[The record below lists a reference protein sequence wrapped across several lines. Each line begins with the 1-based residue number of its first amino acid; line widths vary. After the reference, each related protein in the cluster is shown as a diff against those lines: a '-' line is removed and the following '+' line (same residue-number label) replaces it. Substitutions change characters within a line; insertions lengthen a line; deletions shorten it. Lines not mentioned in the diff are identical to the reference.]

1 MQALKNRIALVT
13 GANKGIGFE
22 IARQLGEE
30 GIRILVG
37 ARDPHRGEAAAAELR
52 SKGLAVRYV
61 QIDLTDPVT
70 ISDAVADIEAHEKRL
85 DILINNA
92 AITSA
97 GDGAPSAA
105 NIEAVRRTF
114 DTNFFGTLA
123 VTQSVLSLL
132 KRSTSGRLVNVSSGL
147 GSLAQLGDPN
157 SEFSSFRFIGYSAS
171 KAALNM
177 LTIQLAA
184 ELRDTGIKVNSAD
197 PGYTATD
204 LNRHR
209 GRQTVTEGAA
219 AVVRLALLPDDGPTG
234 GFFGADH
241 PQPW

>member
-132 KRSTSGRLVNVSSGL
+132 SDRPQAVSSMSPADWAL
-147 GSLAQLGDPN
+147 SPSLAIRIQ
-157 SEFSSFRFIGYSAS
+157 SSVAS
-171 KAALNM
+171 GSSV
-177 LTIQLAA
+177 IV
-184 ELRDTGIKVNSAD
+184 LRK
-197 PGYTATD
+197 
-204 LNRHR
+204 
-209 GRQTVTEGAA
+209 
-219 AVVRLALLPDDGPTG
+219 RL
-234 GFFGADH
+234 
-241 PQPW
+241 